1 MGHGKVHR
9 GFAMRFTMLTR
20 IALLLSAFA
29 SVPAVAQ
36 PVAATIVPVAIE
48 TSLGRIVVAL
58 DTANAPVTTANF
70 LRYVDNHRF
79 DGESFYRAMQV
90 PDADG
95 NPGGLVQAGISSD
108 ARKLYPP
115 IAHEPTSQT
124 GIHNV
129 AGTIAMA
136 NAGPGTARA
145 DFFILASDLPSLDAT
160 GTDPGFAAFGRVT
173 EGMDVVQKILAA
185 PVSATKGEGAMKG
198 QMLDPPIRIN
208 TAQRA
213 KD

>member
-1 MGHGKVHR
+1 
-9 GFAMRFTMLTR
+9 MRSTMLTR

-29 SVPAVAQ
+29 AVPTSAQ
-36 PVAATIVPVAIE
+36 PVTATIVPVAIE

-58 DTANAPVTTANF
+58 DPIRAPVTTANF

-95 NPGGLVQAGISSD
+95 KPGGLVQAGISSD

-115 IAHEPTSQT
+115 IAHEPTSLT

-129 AGTIAMA
+129 AGAIAMA

-145 DFFILASDLPSLDAT
+145 DFFILASDLPSLDASAEA
-160 GTDPGFAAFGRVT
+160 PGFAAFGRVT

-198 QMLDPPIRIN
+198 QMLDPPVKIVKAERV
-208 TAQRA
+208 
-213 KD
+213 K

>member
-70 LRYVDNHRF
+70 LRYIDNHRF

-95 NPGGLVQAGISSD
+95 KPGGLIQAGISSD

-129 AGTIAMA
+129 AGAIAMA

-145 DFFILASDLPSLDAT
+145 DFFILASDLPSLDASAD
-160 GTDPGFAAFGRVT
+160 DPGFAAFGRVT
-173 EGMDVVQKILAA
+173 EGMDVVLKILSA

-198 QMLDPPIRIN
+198 QMLDPPVRIIK
-208 TAQRA
+208 AQRA